1 VKALLRVDDKKE
13 LSNPP
18 RVQEK
23 ELNFVFKVNIIEG
36 NRNLNIVVLKFGG
49 TSVADV
55 PQIKKISYK
64 IKSEVDKGNKVIVVV
79 SAMSGVTNNLIEL
92 VNNTSELAP
101 YSEYDVVLSSGEQV
115 TAALLTIALNN
126 LNIKG
131 RSWLGWQVPII
142 TENTYGKAVIE
153 EIKTLNILESF
164 KNNEVAII
172 SGFQGISSENRITT
186 LGRGGSDTSAVA
198 IAAAFSAERCDI
210 YTDVD
215 GVYTTDPRIVKSA
228 KKLESITYE
237 EMLELAS
244 QGAKVLQTRSVAL
257 GMKYGVN
264 LRVLS
269 SFEDLPGT
277 HILKEGSYMEK
288 SEISGIAH
296 SLNEAKVTLSGV
308 PDKPG
313 QAAQIFSAL
322 ADLSINVDM
331 IVQSSSI
338 NEGST
343 DITFTI
349 PETDLKLAER
359 TIKKTQE
366 KIGFKKFIS
375 ETNVVKISVVGNAM
389 RTQSGV
395 AKTMFETLA
404 KNQINIH
411 VISTSEIKISVLIS
425 SDYYELAMRSLHS
438 AFGLDA

>member
-1 VKALLRVDDKKE
+1 M
-13 LSNPP
+13 
-18 RVQEK
+18 
-23 ELNFVFKVNIIEG
+23 
-36 NRNLNIVVLKFGG
+36 VLKFGG

-322 ADLSINVDM
+322 ADHAINVDM

-349 PETDLKLAER
+349 PKTDLKLAER
-359 TIKKTQE
+359 TIKKIQE

>member
-1 VKALLRVDDKKE
+1 MTD
-13 LSNPP
+13 
-18 RVQEK
+18 
-23 ELNFVFKVNIIEG
+23 
-36 NRNLNIVVLKFGG
+36 
-49 TSVADV
+49 
-55 PQIKKISYK
+55 
-64 IKSEVDKGNKVIVVV
+64 
-79 SAMSGVTNNLIEL
+79 
-92 VNNTSELAP
+92 NTH
-101 YSEYDVVLSSGEQV
+101 
-115 TAALLTIALNN
+115 T
-126 LNIKG
+126 
-131 RSWLGWQVPII
+131 
-142 TENTYGKAVIE
+142 KAVIN
-153 EIKTLNILESF
+153 EIKTSNILNSF
-164 KNNEVAII
+164 KKNDVAIV

-186 LGRGGSDTSAVA
+186 LGRGGSDTTAVA
-198 IAAAFSAERCDI
+198 IAAAFRAERCDI

-228 KKLESITYE
+228 KKLDYITYE

-269 SFEDLPGT
+269 SFEDKPGT
-277 HILKEGSYMEK
+277 FIMKERDKMEK

-296 SLNEAKVTLSGV
+296 SLNEAKITLSGV

-313 QAAQIFSAL
+313 QAAQIFSSL
-322 ADLSINVDM
+322 AKHSINVDM

-349 PETDLKLAER
+349 PETDLILAEK
-359 TIKKTQE
+359 TIKKIQE
-366 KIGFKKFIS
+366 KIGFKNFIS
-375 ETNVVKISVVGNAM
+375 ETKVVKISVVGNAM
-389 RTQSGV
+389 RTQSGI

-404 KNQINIH
+404 NNQINIH

-438 AFGLDA
+438 AFELDA

>member
-1 VKALLRVDDKKE
+1 MK
-13 LSNPP
+13 
-18 RVQEK
+18 
-23 ELNFVFKVNIIEG
+23 
-36 NRNLNIVVLKFGG
+36 IVVLKFGG

-55 PQIKKISYK
+55 PQIKKISHK

-79 SAMSGVTNNLIEL
+79 SAMSGVTNNLVEL
-92 VNNTSELAP
+92 VKSTSELASS
-101 YSEYDVVLSSGEQV
+101 SEYDVVLSSGEQV
-115 TAALLTIALNN
+115 TSALLTIALND

-142 TENTYGKAVIE
+142 TDNTHSKAVIDK
-153 EIKTLNILESF
+153 IKTSNILNSF
-164 KNNEVAII
+164 KKNDIAIV
-172 SGFQGISSENRITT
+172 SGFQGLSSENRITT
-186 LGRGGSDTSAVA
+186 LGRGGSDTTAVA
-198 IAAAFSAERCDI
+198 IAAAFNALRCDI

-228 KKLESITYE
+228 KKLDYITYE

-257 GMKYGVN
+257 GMKYSVN

-269 SFEDLPGT
+269 SFEDKPGT
-277 HILKEGSYMEK
+277 FILKERGNMEK

-296 SLNEAKVTLSGV
+296 SLNEAKITLSGV

-313 QAAQIFSAL
+313 QAAQIFSSL
-322 ADLSINVDM
+322 AEHSINVDM

-349 PETDLKLAER
+349 PETDLILAEK
-359 TIKKTQE
+359 IINKIQE
-366 KIGFKKFIS
+366 KIGFKNFIS
-375 ETNVVKISVVGNAM
+375 ETKVVKISVIGNAM
-389 RTQSGV
+389 RTQSGI

-438 AFGLDA
+438 AFGLDAHVIK

>member
-1 VKALLRVDDKKE
+1 LKL
-13 LSNPP
+13 
-18 RVQEK
+18 
-23 ELNFVFKVNIIEG
+23 
-36 NRNLNIVVLKFGG
+36 VVLKFGG
-49 TSVADV
+49 TSIANVSL
-55 PQIKKISYK
+55 IKKIASK
-64 IKSEVDKGNKVIVVV
+64 VKKEVNKDYKVIVVV
-79 SAMSGVTNNLIEL
+79 SAMAGVTNNLIDL
-92 VNNTSELAP
+92 VKSISTSPP

-115 TAALLTIALNN
+115 TSALLAIALDN
-126 LNIKG
+126 LGIKA
-131 RSWLGWQVPII
+131 RSWLGWQGPIMSDLS
-142 TENTYGKAVIE
+142 YGKAVIE
-153 EIKTLNILESF
+153 EIKTDQVFEFLK
-164 KNNEVAII
+164 KNQVAII
-172 SGFQGISSENRITT
+172 SGFQGVTKENRITT

-228 KKLESITYE
+228 KKLDKITYE

-257 GMKYGVN
+257 AMKYNVT

-277 HILKEGSYMEK
+277 SIIKEERNMEK
-288 SEISGIAH
+288 SEIIGIAH

-313 QAAQIFSAL
+313 QASEIFGAL
-322 ADLSINVDM
+322 AKHSINVDM

-338 NEGST
+338 NHEAT

-349 PETDLKLAER
+349 PETDLIIAER
-359 TIKKTQE
+359 TIKKIQN
-366 KIGFKKFIS
+366 KIGFKKFITD
-375 ETNVVKISVVGNAM
+375 TNVVKISVVGNAM
-389 RTQSGV
+389 KTQSGI

-404 KNQINIH
+404 NNQINIH

-425 SDYYELAMRSLHS
+425 SDYYEFAMRSLHT
-438 AFGLDA
+438 AFSLDA

>member
-1 VKALLRVDDKKE
+1 M
-13 LSNPP
+13 
-18 RVQEK
+18 
-23 ELNFVFKVNIIEG
+23 
-36 NRNLNIVVLKFGG
+36 VLKFGG

-131 RSWLGWQVPII
+131 RSWLGWQIPII

-322 ADLSINVDM
+322 ADHSINVDM

>member
-1 VKALLRVDDKKE
+1 MK
-13 LSNPP
+13 
-18 RVQEK
+18 
-23 ELNFVFKVNIIEG
+23 
-36 NRNLNIVVLKFGG
+36 IVVLKFGG

-55 PQIKKISYK
+55 PQIKKISHK

-79 SAMSGVTNNLIEL
+79 SAMSGVTNNLVEL
-92 VNNTSELAP
+92 VKNTSELAS

-115 TAALLTIALNN
+115 TSALLTIALND

-142 TENTYGKAVIE
+142 TDNTHSKAVIDK
-153 EIKTLNILESF
+153 IKTSNILNSF
-164 KNNEVAII
+164 KKNDIAIV
-172 SGFQGISSENRITT
+172 SGFQGLSSENRITT
-186 LGRGGSDTSAVA
+186 LGRGGSDTTAVA
-198 IAAAFSAERCDI
+198 IAAAFNALRCDI

-228 KKLESITYE
+228 KKLDYITYE

-269 SFEDLPGT
+269 SFEDKPGT
-277 HILKEGSYMEK
+277 FILKERGNMEK

-296 SLNEAKVTLSGV
+296 SLNEAKITLSGV

-313 QAAQIFSAL
+313 QAAQIFSSL
-322 ADLSINVDM
+322 AEHSINVDM

-349 PETDLKLAER
+349 PETDLILAEK
-359 TIKKTQE
+359 IINKIQE
-366 KIGFKKFIS
+366 KIGFKNFIS
-375 ETNVVKISVVGNAM
+375 ETKVVKISVIGNAM
-389 RTQSGV
+389 RTQSGI

-438 AFGLDA
+438 AFGLDANVIE

>member
-1 VKALLRVDDKKE
+1 MK
-13 LSNPP
+13 
-18 RVQEK
+18 
-23 ELNFVFKVNIIEG
+23 
-36 NRNLNIVVLKFGG
+36 IVVLKFGG

-55 PQIKKISYK
+55 PQIKKISHK

-79 SAMSGVTNNLIEL
+79 SAMSGVTNNLVEL
-92 VNNTSELAP
+92 VKSTSELASS
-101 YSEYDVVLSSGEQV
+101 SEYDVVLSSGEQV
-115 TAALLTIALNN
+115 TSALLTIALND

-142 TENTYGKAVIE
+142 TDNTHSKAVIDK
-153 EIKTLNILESF
+153 IKTSNILNSF
-164 KNNEVAII
+164 KKNDIAIV
-172 SGFQGISSENRITT
+172 SGFQGLSSENRITT
-186 LGRGGSDTSAVA
+186 LGRGGSDTTAVA
-198 IAAAFSAERCDI
+198 IAAAFNALRCDI

-228 KKLESITYE
+228 KKLDYVTYE

-269 SFEDLPGT
+269 SFEDKPGT
-277 HILKEGSYMEK
+277 FILKERGNMEK

-296 SLNEAKVTLSGV
+296 SLNEAKITLSGV

-313 QAAQIFSAL
+313 QAAQIFSSL
-322 ADLSINVDM
+322 AEHSINVDM

-349 PETDLKLAER
+349 PETDLILAEK
-359 TIKKTQE
+359 IINKIQE
-366 KIGFKKFIS
+366 KIGFKNFIS
-375 ETNVVKISVVGNAM
+375 ETKVVKISVIGNAM
-389 RTQSGV
+389 RTQSGI

-438 AFGLDA
+438 AFGLDANVIK

>member
-1 VKALLRVDDKKE
+1 MK
-13 LSNPP
+13 
-18 RVQEK
+18 
-23 ELNFVFKVNIIEG
+23 
-36 NRNLNIVVLKFGG
+36 IVVLKFGG

-79 SAMSGVTNNLIEL
+79 SAMSGVTNKLVEL
-92 VNNTSELAP
+92 VKNTSELAS

-115 TAALLTIALNN
+115 TSALLTIALNN

-142 TENTYGKAVIE
+142 TNNTHSKAVIDK
-153 EIKTLNILESF
+153 IKTSNILNSF
-164 KNNEVAII
+164 KKNDIAIV
-172 SGFQGISSENRITT
+172 SGFQGLSSENRITT
-186 LGRGGSDTSAVA
+186 LGRGGSDTTAVA
-198 IAAAFSAERCDI
+198 IAAAFNALRCDI

-228 KKLESITYE
+228 KKLDYITYE

-269 SFEDLPGT
+269 SFEDKPGT
-277 HILKEGSYMEK
+277 FILKERGNMEK

-296 SLNEAKVTLSGV
+296 SLNEAKITLSGV

-313 QAAQIFSAL
+313 QAAQIFSSL
-322 ADLSINVDM
+322 AEHSINVDM

-349 PETDLKLAER
+349 PETDLILAEK
-359 TIKKTQE
+359 IINKIQE
-366 KIGFKKFIS
+366 KIGFKNFIS
-375 ETNVVKISVVGNAM
+375 ETKVVKVSVIGNAM
-389 RTQSGV
+389 RTQSGI

-438 AFGLDA
+438 AFGLDANVIK

>member
-1 VKALLRVDDKKE
+1 
-13 LSNPP
+13 
-18 RVQEK
+18 
-23 ELNFVFKVNIIEG
+23 
-36 NRNLNIVVLKFGG
+36 
-49 TSVADV
+49 VADV
-55 PQIKKISYK
+55 SQIKKISYK
-64 IKSEVDKGNKVIVVV
+64 VKYEVDQGNKVIVVV
-79 SAMSGVTNNLIEL
+79 SAMSGVTNSLIEL
-92 VNNTSELAP
+92 VKSTSDLAS
-101 YSEYDVVLSSGEQV
+101 YSEYDVVLSTGEQV
-115 TAALLTIALNN
+115 TAALLTIALNS
-126 LNIKG
+126 LKIKT

-142 TENTYGKAVIE
+142 TDNSHGKAVIE
-153 EIKTLNILESF
+153 EVKTLNILESF
-164 KNNEVAII
+164 KKNQVAVV
-172 SGFQGISSENRITT
+172 SGFQGISFENRITT

-198 IAAAFSAERCDI
+198 IAAAFGAERCDI

-228 KKLESITYE
+228 KKLDHITYE

-257 GMKYGVN
+257 GMKYGIN

-277 HILKEGSYMEK
+277 FILKEDCNMEK

-296 SLNEAKVTLSGV
+296 SLNEAKITLSGV

-313 QAAQIFSAL
+313 QAAEIFGSL
-322 ADLSINVDM
+322 AKHSINVDM

-338 NEGST
+338 NEGIT

-349 PETDLKLAER
+349 PETDLKLAES
-359 TIKKTQE
+359 TIKKIQN

-438 AFGLDA
+438 AFGLDNKDL

>member
-1 VKALLRVDDKKE
+1 MK
-13 LSNPP
+13 
-18 RVQEK
+18 
-23 ELNFVFKVNIIEG
+23 
-36 NRNLNIVVLKFGG
+36 IVVLKFGG

-79 SAMSGVTNNLIEL
+79 SAMSGVTNKLVEL
-92 VNNTSELAP
+92 VKNTSELAS

-115 TAALLTIALNN
+115 TSALLTIALNN

-142 TENTYGKAVIE
+142 TNNTHSKAVIDK
-153 EIKTLNILESF
+153 IKTSNILNSF
-164 KNNEVAII
+164 KKNDIAIV
-172 SGFQGISSENRITT
+172 SGFQGLSSENRITT
-186 LGRGGSDTSAVA
+186 LGRGGSDTTAVA
-198 IAAAFSAERCDI
+198 IAAAFNALRCDI

-228 KKLESITYE
+228 KKLDYITYE

-257 GMKYGVN
+257 GMKYSVN

-269 SFEDLPGT
+269 SFEDKPGT
-277 HILKEGSYMEK
+277 FILKERGNMEK

-296 SLNEAKVTLSGV
+296 SLNEAKITLSGV

-313 QAAQIFSAL
+313 QAAQIFSSL
-322 ADLSINVDM
+322 AEHSINVDM

-349 PETDLKLAER
+349 PETDLILAEK
-359 TIKKTQE
+359 IINKIQE
-366 KIGFKKFIS
+366 KIGFKNFIS
-375 ETNVVKISVVGNAM
+375 ETKVVKVSVIGNAM
-389 RTQSGV
+389 RTQSGI

-438 AFGLDA
+438 AFGLDANVIK